1 MWDSVLLT
9 KRDRVATVT
18 MNRPEALNAQDRQLL
33 EELMEAFEQASADD
47 EVRVI
52 ILAGAGESFSAGH
65 DLGSKRS
72 RAAAATRPRRPGAQG
87 IMEYE
92 EEMYLE
98 WCLKL
103 RDLPKPT
110 VAQVQGYCII
120 GGWMIASACDLI
132 VAADDAL
139 FTDRAARWAAPSG
152 EFNTYVYD
160 LGARKAKELL
170 FTGDYVPAE
179 ELYRLGMVN
188 KVVPRDRLEDE
199 TFAYASRIA
208 ITDPFLLK
216 LVKRSVNEVVDAM
229 GFRSAL
235 RTQHYLHLMTHA
247 HYAIPGTELP
257 VPRLEGET
265 PSEWARRRDALY
277 GEKPPLKP
285 QRAAV

>member
-170 FTGDYVPAE
+170 FTRGLRPGRGALPLGD
-179 ELYRLGMVN
+179 GQQ
-188 KVVPRDRLEDE
+188 
-199 TFAYASRIA
+199 SC
-208 ITDPFLLK
+208 
-216 LVKRSVNEVVDAM
+216 
-229 GFRSAL
+229 
-235 RTQHYLHLMTHA
+235 
-247 HYAIPGTELP
+247 
-257 VPRLEGET
+257 
-265 PSEWARRRDALY
+265 
-277 GEKPPLKP
+277 PP
-285 QRAAV
+285 